1 MGFCLYGNDIDD
13 TTSPMEAGLGWITKF
28 TKDFTNKES
37 LLAQKTNGVSKKLVG
52 FEMIDR
58 GIPRHYYEIKDAAG
72 KLIGSVTSGTQ
83 APSLGKAIGMGY
95 VATEFSKLGS
105 EIYIDIRNTLVK
117 AQVVKFPFK

>member
-1 MGFCLYGNDIDD
+1 MR
-13 TTSPMEAGLGWITKF
+13 K
-28 TKDFTNKES
+28 
-37 LLAQKTNGVSKKLVG
+37 KTNGVSKKLVG

-58 GIPRHYYEIKDAAG
+58 GIPRHYYEIKDATG

-95 VATEFSKLGS
+95 VATEFSKAGT
-105 EIYIDIRNTLVK
+105 EISIDIRNTLVK